1 MAAAMSGKNLVWQA
15 AVMFVMAVYATALT
29 PTIRYFTGAGALAA
43 GDTDVGSTLTQ
54 GLALAMVL
62 AWIVRDPRA
71 LAAML
76 RPAAPYVIILV
87 FCFASALWSQ
97 FPTNT
102 LRRSLSLSVCIL
114 FGLYV
119 YHRIGLGGM
128 LRMFTR
134 VAIGLAFLS
143 IAVYFAAPSVGHD
156 AAEGYGDALRG
167 VFASKNGA
175 GMAMMLAIV
184 NLLYLGARPGA
195 NRTAAAAGIALAFG
209 TLLLTR
215 SATSLAIA
223 LVVLAA
229 GSRFWLRSPSAR
241 LLHGAVLAGA
251 LLIAAFSMAF
261 WPEAIF
267 ALAGRD
273 ADLTGRVP
281 LWQALA
287 TVAQKRLLLGYG
299 YNGFWNAD
307 SRDVQYLWRIIGWRA
322 PNAHNGY
329 IDIMLQIGVVG
340 LLLYL
345 AVWGRILI
353 GAARRLRDGSLPE
366 AQWLMLFLLVNV
378 LLNID
383 EGPLPYPDQFT
394 MFGGVCLL
402 VLARAPARTLLA
414 RPRLFGDVRRPA
426 WREGPV

>member
-1 MAAAMSGKNLVWQA
+1 
-15 AVMFVMAVYATALT
+15 
-29 PTIRYFTGAGALAA
+29 
-43 GDTDVGSTLTQ
+43 
-54 GLALAMVL
+54 
-62 AWIVRDPRA
+62 
-71 LAAML
+71 
-76 RPAAPYVIILV
+76 
-87 FCFASALWSQ
+87 
-97 FPTNT
+97 
-102 LRRSLSLSVCIL
+102 
-114 FGLYV
+114 
-119 YHRIGLGGM
+119 M

-134 VAIGLAFLS
+134 VAIGFALLS
-143 IAVYFAAPSVGHD
+143 IVVYFIVPSIGHD
-156 AAEGYGDALRG
+156 AAEGYGDALSG

-184 NLLYLGARPGA
+184 NLLYLGRDPARTGPRRRPA
-195 NRTAAAAGIALAFG
+195 SRSTFG

-229 GSRFWLRSPSAR
+229 GSRFWLRSPAAR
-241 LLHGAVLAGA
+241 LAARRVAAGA
-251 LLIAAFSMAF
+251 LLIAAFSLAF

-267 ALAGRD
+267 SLAGRD

-281 LWQALA
+281 LWQAMV
-287 TVAQKRLLLGYG
+287 TVARNRLLLGYG

-307 SRDVQYLWRIIGWRA
+307 SRDVQYLWRMIGWRA

-329 IDIMLQIGVVG
+329 IGHHSADRRRRACCFTWWLGGQ
-340 LLLYL
+340 
-345 AVWGRILI
+345 ILI

-366 AQWLMLFLLVNV
+366 AQWMMLFMLVNV

-402 VLARAPARTLLA
+402 VLARAPARTGLA
-414 RPRLFGDVRRPA
+414 RPRLFGAVRRPA